1 MTLRWLLNENFPQ
14 PAVLRLRAE
23 GWNVTAIG
31 EDSPSIGDEIVMARA
46 SAEDRC
52 LVTFDRD
59 YGELVFK
66 RGLPAPRLIVLLRVP
81 SYRPED
87 PAEWLLQMA
96 SQQQLHDGYFHIFD
110 GNAVRRRPLLA
121 SLPGGTS

>member
-23 GWNVTAIG
+23 GWDVAAIG
-31 EDSPSIGDEIVMARA
+31 EDSPSIDDEVVMARA
-46 SAEDRC
+46 RAEHRC
-52 LVTFDRD
+52 LATFDRD

-81 SYRPED
+81 SYRPEE
-87 PAEWLLQMA
+87 PAAWLMQLA

-110 GNAVRRRPLLA
+110 GEAIRRRPLLA
-121 SLPGGTS
+121 SYSGGSP